1 MDKSSANKSVSSQ
14 PPLDTDSGSSSESEK
29 PAETEEDLMNNSLY
43 LSQIQYK
50 ELKE

>member
-1 MDKSSANKSVSSQ
+1 MGKSSTNKSVSSQ
-14 PPLDTDSGSSSESEK
+14 LPLNSDSGSSSESEK
-29 PAETEEDLMNNSLY
+29 PEETEEDLMNNSLY